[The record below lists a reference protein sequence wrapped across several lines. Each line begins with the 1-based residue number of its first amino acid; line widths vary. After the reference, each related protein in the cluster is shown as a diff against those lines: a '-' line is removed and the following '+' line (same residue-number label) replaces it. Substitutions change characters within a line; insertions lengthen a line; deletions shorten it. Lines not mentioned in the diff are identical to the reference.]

1 VQGGGDE
8 QLTTMAAVVPMTL
21 DCQHGG
27 DADGVLRDLGAE
39 MASEARRDG
48 GNIRRHDARPP
59 SLETARTAR
68 ESFPR
73 AFASLG
79 FLGDGVPISDA
90 AG

>member
-1 VQGGGDE
+1 MESHLLMSTQSNHD
-8 QLTTMAAVVPMTL
+8 MPWTL

-27 DADGVLRDLGAE
+27 DAGGVLRDLGAE

-59 SLETARTAR
+59 LLETARTAR
-68 ESFPR
+68 ESCPR
-73 AFASLG
+73 AYASLG
-79 FLGDGVPISDA
+79 FLGDCVPISDA